1 MTTKAGWFYSKLILY
16 SFTCRCRYYD
26 RKYPAIGEECNKIKV
41 KKTKKQE
48 MQICIIF
55 WEPLLHVP
63 ALRRAEKLLLNHREL
78 FLWQI
83 PSAHLSE
90 LSVWGEAGEEPL
102 DVRYPR
108 GEGLRDTDFVLY
120 VQAVSSSDCTKV
132 YLLLY
137 IHEMINT
144 NVCHNLFIKH
154 I

>member
-1 MTTKAGWFYSKLILY
+1 
-16 SFTCRCRYYD
+16 
-26 RKYPAIGEECNKIKV
+26 
-41 KKTKKQE
+41 

-55 WEPLLHVP
+55 EDILYYFSKPLLHVS
-63 ALRRAEKLLLNHREL
+63 ALRRVEKLLSNHREL

-154 I
+154 IQKVL